1 MSWRGTSGGRT
12 GKDNR
17 KGRI

>member
-1 MSWRGTSGGRT
+1 MSWRGASGGRT

-17 KGRI
+17 KGRV

>member
-12 GKDNR
+12 GKNNR
-17 KGRI
+17 KGRV